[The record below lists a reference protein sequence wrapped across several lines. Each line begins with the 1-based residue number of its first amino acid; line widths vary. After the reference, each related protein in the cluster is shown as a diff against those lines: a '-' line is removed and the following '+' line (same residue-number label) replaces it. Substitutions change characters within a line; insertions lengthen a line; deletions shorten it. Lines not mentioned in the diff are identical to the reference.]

1 MRGELKELE
10 AWFVDRGHLSKKWRI
25 DLGCGSNQMRVFI
38 SLTAPLFW
46 LEWLVQF
53 AILQELKGSVSV
65 C

>member
-1 MRGELKELE
+1 VASIIEC
-10 AWFVDRGHLSKKWRI
+10 I